1 MDIIKLHNF
10 EFLKNVEIIM
20 ASKFLK
26 TSFTTSNLKAR
37 FEQLAVSE
45 VFFLW
50 IWINSTRSV
59 SGSV

>member
-1 MDIIKLHNF
+1 MKIKNFNFMDIIKLHNF

-45 VFFLW
+45 VFFL
-50 IWINSTRSV
+50 
-59 SGSV
+59 